1 MHQVSDL
8 YKQILRLPHRV
19 ENKLEIYGQ
28 VYTRA
33 HIISLD
39 TTRQIF
45 KEEVPSVGNTPA
57 GMITVSMLTPPEEI
71 PIQEKMLLSSRI
83 VSGDLKSEWVPKGT
97 FYIDT
102 RHPAQLS
109 TGENVEIELVGYD
122 RMLMAEKDYS
132 PTGQWPRMDA
142 DVLAELCQLIGVEC
156 DEVLDK
162 GYQISEP
169 YEYTCRELLG
179 FIGAMYGGNW
189 VIDDFGKLRLLR
201 LGSAGGASE
210 TVAQNLSVGTPLSP
224 ITRVV
229 LHKMDGTSFTAG
241 AAGRTLNVDCP
252 WATQEMA
259 EGILQQVQ
267 GYRYQPFSAEEAAI
281 DPALEL
287 GDQVAEPGGA
297 VIGTVYQLYTAHSDV
312 LIADMAAPPEEEIN
326 HDFPARSTAGGTA
339 GRAMNAAR
347 GLKKDSKELKEQTK
361 RLVADVK
368 KAQAGIEAR
377 VKYVDLEDGQWVN
390 AHTSIFAQA
399 GGKRAAFDLWVEG
412 VSNGEIASGAKL
424 VADTIELKAKTIE
437 LKAGTDNLMAGLN
450 AIATEDERKRW
461 KEAKTT
467 MFAQIG
473 KDKEALQAGIDAR
486 VTTKAFGEYQKA
498 AAELYATDGKVKS
511 IIGTYVVGK
520 KNGSDMTLAAI
531 LADQIKLEGR
541 VDLTG
546 SLSVSG
552 GNIHANGDI
561 DALTGTIVANTIA
574 ASNEFLIGGNQYVPT
589 QITSTTGAVMAL
601 GYT

>member
-19 ENKLEIYGQ
+19 ENRLEIYGQ

-33 HIISLD
+33 QIISLD

-57 GMITVSMLTPPEEI
+57 GMITVSMLTPPEEF

-102 RHPAQLS
+102 RRPAQLS

-132 PTGQWPRMDA
+132 PAGQWPRTDT

-179 FIGAMYGGNW
+179 YIGAMYGGNW

-201 LGSAGGASE
+201 LGSSGGASE

-229 LHKMDGTSFTAG
+229 LHKMDGSSFTAG

-287 GDQVAEPGGA
+287 GDQVAQPGGA

-339 GRAMNAAR
+339 GRAMAAAR

-368 KAQAGIEAR
+368 EAQAGIEAR
-377 VKYVDLEDGQWVN
+377 VKYVDLEDGKWVN

-412 VSNGEIASGAKL
+412 VSNGEIDSGAKL
-424 VADTIELKAKTIE
+424 VADTIELKAGTGE
-437 LKAGTDNLMAGLN
+437 LIAGL
-450 AIATEDERKRW
+450 
-461 KEAKTT
+461 
-467 MFAQIG
+467 
-473 KDKEALQAGIDAR
+473 DAR
-486 VTTKAFGEYQKA
+486 VKKTEFEDYKQASAKLYAGVKDDLAGCVKEAYL
-498 AAELYATDGKVKS
+498 ELYAISDGK
-511 IIGTYVVGK
+511 GNT
-520 KNGSDMTLAAI
+520 TTF
-531 LADQIKLEGR
+531 ADLVADTIALKGR

-546 SLSVSG
+546 ILAIRG
-552 GNIHANGDI
+552 GGGLTVNGPVYAPNQMISCGDARSQDLHASRNFYYRDR
-561 DALTGTIVANTIA
+561 LF
-574 ASNEFLIGGNQYVPT
+574 EPT

>member
-19 ENKLEIYGQ
+19 ESRLEICGRA
-28 VYTRA
+28 YTRA

-57 GMITVSMLTPPEEI
+57 GTITVSMLTPPEEI

-83 VSGDLKSEWVPKGT
+83 VSGNLESEWVSKGT

-132 PTGQWPRMDA
+132 PTGQWPRTDA
-142 DVLAELCQLIGVEC
+142 DVLTELCQLIGVEC

-179 FIGAMYGGNW
+179 YIGAMYGGNW

-201 LGSAGGASE
+201 LGSSGVASE
-210 TVAQNLSVGTPLSP
+210 AVAQNLSVGTLLSP

-241 AAGRTLNVDCP
+241 TAGRTLNADCP
-252 WATQEMA
+252 WATQEIA

-287 GDQVAEPGGA
+287 GDQVAQPGGA

-339 GRAMNAAR
+339 GRAMGAAR
-347 GLKKDSKELKEQTK
+347 ALKKDAKELTEQTK
-361 RLVADVK
+361 KLVADVK
-368 KAQAGIEAR
+368 EAQAGIPLVERAEA
-377 VKYVDLEDGQWVN
+377 
-390 AHTSIFAQA
+390 AAQE
-399 GGKRAAFDLWVEG
+399 AA
-412 VSNGEIASGAKL
+412 AY
-424 VADTIELKAKTIE
+424 
-437 LKAGTDNLMAGLN
+437 
-450 AIATEDERKRW
+450 
-461 KEAKTT
+461 
-467 MFAQIG
+467 AQILSEG
-473 KDKEALQAGIDAR
+473 SGQSC
-486 VTTKAFGEYQKA
+486 
-498 AAELYATDGKVKS
+498 LYRQ
-511 IIGTYVVGK
+511 
-520 KNGSDMTLAAI
+520 N
-531 LADQIKLEGR
+531 EG
-541 VDLTG
+541 L
-546 SLSVSG
+546 L
-552 GNIHANGDI
+552 
-561 DALTGTIVANTIA
+561 
-574 ASNEFLIGGNQYVPT
+574 
-589 QITSTTGAVMAL
+589 L
-601 GYT
+601 G